1 MNRAFYNGISGTKT
15 HQFGIDTWANNIA
28 NVNTN
33 GYKANLPQFTD
44 LFNDKIAQ
52 ISNTGPVQ
60 SDQGFGARA
69 NSSAISQ
76 KQGSV
81 ENSDRMLD
89 VAIAGEGWFGVSSS
103 DGERVQYTRNGSFS
117 HNKEGHIV
125 NSDGAYLLGTL
136 DPIIKSGR
144 LDQMIPSV
152 ALNSVSGQ
160 KPIKLPTTLTLG
172 AVPTSTVNLHGNL
185 GVEGKPTRFASH
197 ITGAEGKK
205 QLLEINITKT
215 DEKPATGSIWNLTAS
230 IKDLD
235 GNLLFDS
242 EPSEIIFD
250 GHGAI
255 KDFEP
260 PLIDFEGKNINIS
273 LGENNTGLVT
283 LDSADIGKDIQI
295 DGIAQGNLKHYFINK
310 EGDIMANFDNGRQS
324 AVGKLALFHFQNDQ
338 GLVKIGDNRF
348 EASSNSGDPLFYKD
362 DEGRAILGTKLLTNM
377 LEKSNTSTAEAL
389 TQLIVMQKAFDANA
403 KSITTGDQLI
413 QAALRML

>member
-33 GYKANLPQFTD
+33 GYRANLPQFTD
-44 LFNDKIAQ
+44 LFNDKLAQ

-76 KQGSV
+76 KQGGV
-81 ENSDRMLD
+81 EKSDRMLD
-89 VAIAGEGWFGVSSS
+89 VAIAGEGWFGVTSS
-103 DGERVQYTRNGSFS
+103 DGEKVQYTRNGSFS
-117 HNKEGHIV
+117 YNKEGNIV

-136 DPIIKSGR
+136 DPSIQSGKIPTI
-144 LDQMIPSV
+144 IPSV
-152 ALNSVSGQ
+152 DLNSISGQ
-160 KPIKLPTTLTLG
+160 KPIQLPTTLTLG
-172 AVPTSTVNLHGNL
+172 AVPTSTVNLHANL
-185 GVEGKPTRFASH
+185 GVEGKPTRFSSH
-197 ITGAEGKK
+197 ITGPEGKK

-215 DEKPATGSIWNLTAS
+215 DEKPEAGSIWNLTAS

-235 GNLLFDS
+235 GNLLFTSD
-242 EPSEIIFD
+242 PSEIIFN
-250 GHGAI
+250 GNGAI
-255 KDFEP
+255 DDFEP
-260 PLIDFEGKNINIS
+260 PIVAFEGRKIDIS

-295 DGIAQGNLKHYFINK
+295 NGLAKGNLKHYFINT

-362 DEGRAILGTKLLTNM
+362 NEGRAILGTKLMTNSI
-377 LEKSNTSTAEAL
+377 EKSNTSTSEAL
-389 TQLIVMQKAFDANA
+389 TQLIIMQKAFDANA